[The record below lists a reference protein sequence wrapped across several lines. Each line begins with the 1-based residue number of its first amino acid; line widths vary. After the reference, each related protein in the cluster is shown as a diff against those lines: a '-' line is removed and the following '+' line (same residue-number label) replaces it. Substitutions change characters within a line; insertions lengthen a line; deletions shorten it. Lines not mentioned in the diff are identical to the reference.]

1 MHNKK
6 HEYYLTQDD
15 QPIVDT
21 EAKLMIYLSYDDA
34 LQMAQWITEETDKIT
49 KVQRKNWYD

>member
-15 QPIVDT
+15 QPIFDT

-34 LQMAQWITEETDKIT
+34 LQMAQWITEETDKMT